1 MTTTNASTNT
11 STNASTSLRLEGLGR
26 RIGGRA
32 ILAGIDLEVA
42 SGECLALLGP
52 SGCGKSTVLRVIAG
66 LDPCD
71 EGRIL
76 LDGRD
81 ITHQPP
87 AQRRVAMVFQS
98 YALYPHLNVERN
110 LSLGME
116 LRGVAPE
123 QRERELAAVLELLQ
137 LGALRRRRP
146 AELSG
151 GQRQRVALA
160 RALLRKPQLM
170 LLDEPMSNLDA
181 QLREELRPQLRAILS
196 GGRAP
201 AIYVT
206 HDQQEAMGIADRI
219 AVLQNGRLQQCDTPQ
234 ELYHHPANLFVAGF
248 IGRPQIN
255 LLPQADGTV
264 VAIRPEHLVAV
275 SSGGLPVRVLN
286 REWHGAS
293 QLLLLESPQGQLR
306 WTCDGNQAVAD
317 DLRLGWERRHEH
329 RFRQSSGERC

>member
-1 MTTTNASTNT
+1 MA
-11 STNASTSLRLEGLGR
+11 A
-26 RIGGRA
+26 
-32 ILAGIDLEVA
+32 
-42 SGECLALLGP
+42 GECLALLGP

-71 EGRIL
+71 GGRIL
-76 LDGRD
+76 LDGRE
-81 ITHQPP
+81 ITRQPP
-87 AQRRVAMVFQS
+87 ARRRVAMVFQS
-98 YALYPHLNVERN
+98 YALYPHLDVERN

-116 LRGVAPE
+116 LRGVAPQ
-123 QRERELAAVLELLQ
+123 QRQQELAAVLELLQ
-137 LGALRRRRP
+137 LSALRQRRP
-146 AELSG
+146 AQLSG

-219 AVLQNGRLQQCDTPQ
+219 AVLQDGRLQQCGTPQ
-234 ELYHHPANLFVAGF
+234 ELYHRPANLFVAGF

-255 LLPQADGTV
+255 LLPQADGSV

-275 SSGGLPVRVLN
+275 ASGGLAVRVLN

-293 QLLLLESPQGQLR
+293 QQLLLQSEQGPLR
-306 WTCDGNQAVAD
+306 WTCDGNEAIGDQ
-317 DLRLGWERRHEH
+317 LRLGWERRHEH
-329 RFRQSSGERC
+329 RFQQASGERC